1 MCLGERSGLICNE
14 PTAEAKPVMDCCES
28 EFVKFPPVMRCAMMI
43 NGIKRF
49 EMNYFIRRYSLAV
62 PEAFDFSEPHDFV
75 LDCEEIMEASGRDFV
90 PVLSIKDSKNSYLWN
105 WTREENHR
113 ATMTYRHYLMPLWA
127 GSSGHSAGLIEFY
140 SRHLNG
146 NGITVDGKWVSI
158 AAIILPTMFA
168 FWRLYYDK
176 RISAVHTLAETFEAG
191 YSFEL
196 RNKDSISEI
205 NKLLINSKIRY
216 EGRWISSAKLPV
228 YEDPFDTVA
237 FYPPDVPNTYGVV
250 NSVRIMAQIKKKH
263 YRTLEEL
270 DDTINKLRTALAEKY
285 QVPQWSKP
293 IRNVDCAPKKI
304 NEIYDSVFR
313 GLVIRSFSNLNVRT
327 FQAPKCVQG
336 VYPNGYARSER
347 LFELYHKIAAV
358 TGTYNFAEDFEN
370 LPFVIEKSVMPFLS
384 AVTFSNIKD
393 CVFEE
398 TEFTFTALI
407 QTDAS
412 FWESVKP
419 MVPVREE
426 EEIFCVVTEQEG
438 NLDFSGKINVNS
450 DYQAADGLLI
460 HMEHIL
466 INSGLDERSCQP
478 HILAAAEMTDGE
490 LTLDVTAVFSPGSS
504 QMYIKGTY
512 EDGKVLTIL
521 KLLSLLGVDKVIPV
535 TSILPDEEGIF
546 GSLGIRELSIDVST
560 DPVCVSHIDFTITAE
575 KPWDIFGGKISLQP
589 YFEINL
595 EYPFDDRNRKV
606 DTAVLGMWNVGTSVF
621 ELICRSDQIIIA
633 RLAQESVLNF
643 AELARLFAINVRFPE
658 IKLTGMEMI
667 ADLAGKNYSLFL
679 SAEDVLK
686 FHVKE
691 AEIGISDVIFSLDFA
706 DGRFGKLALAGT
718 LDFGGLSLCL
728 SGAYDAD
735 GGFEFEAMAYAEFAH
750 SFGDFIVRT
759 AKQLSGKA
767 DLEAFPK
774 DFLAADIRMVV
785 VSYQSEQQAF
795 LVYADFEHVLKIT
808 DEFSIDEFSL
818 KISSEKGA
826 SIEFETVASIWICET
841 VVTLS
846 LSKENGAFIISGT
859 AVFEDLTFADIA
871 RELGIH
877 SDVLPDFIMEFTVTK
892 LAVSCNLTN
901 KDVLLTAL
909 TGVGEISAGFKKDS
923 GWQFSYKAGPACSID
938 MQKMPLAGEIVQKM
952 SPGISDFEIRD
963 FEIAASTA
971 SGVLFQCVAFAK
983 ICQVDIYK
991 KDEQKQTDLAVAEN
1005 AGSSGSVIVKWIEL
1019 NKNFGVLSVPKIGI
1033 GLDGSRAVLLLDASL
1048 HVSPFSFSMAG
1059 AGIGV
1064 NFSKLSDITF
1074 YLSGFGV
1081 AFDNGVISI
1090 AGSFSRSDSGGQ
1102 DVYTGTLLVKCK
1114 TLAAMAVGEYSAGSF
1129 MGYLTVSASIGGPPA
1144 FYVTGLSLG
1153 FGYNKKLL
1161 LPKVEEV
1168 PKYPLITAAREGFQ
1182 PQILKELRRNIQDE
1196 NGQNF
1201 LTAGVKFT
1209 SFQMVNG
1216 FLLLLIS
1223 FGEQFEIGV
1232 LGIADI
1238 SVPPNVTANPIA
1250 KAQLALKANYSQAEG
1265 VFFAEA
1271 RLTSES
1277 YILSRSCRLT
1287 GGFAACFWFSGSEH
1301 EGDFVITLG
1310 GYHPAYQKPE
1320 HYPAVPRLGLNWNIN
1335 KHLNI
1340 SGEIYFALTPGAVM
1354 AGGKLSAVY
1363 ARGNLKAW
1371 FLAYADF
1378 LVSWKPFYYQ
1388 AEIGV
1393 SLGASY
1399 RVDCW
1404 LVHKTFSIELAA
1416 KLALWGPEIQG
1427 RLHISWFI
1435 LSFTIAFSEG
1445 ADIRKKSWTGMVLR
1459 NPFCMGRMARQ
1470 MF

>member
-1 MCLGERSGLICNE
+1 M
-14 PTAEAKPVMDCCES
+14 
-28 EFVKFPPVMRCAMMI
+28 
-43 NGIKRF
+43 
-49 EMNYFIRRYSLAV
+49 
-62 PEAFDFSEPHDFV
+62 
-75 LDCEEIMEASGRDFV
+75 
-90 PVLSIKDSKNSYLWN
+90 
-105 WTREENHR
+105 
-113 ATMTYRHYLMPLWA
+113 
-127 GSSGHSAGLIEFY
+127 
-140 SRHLNG
+140 
-146 NGITVDGKWVSI
+146 
-158 AAIILPTMFA
+158 
-168 FWRLYYDK
+168 
-176 RISAVHTLAETFEAG
+176 
-191 YSFEL
+191 
-196 RNKDSISEI
+196 
-205 NKLLINSKIRY
+205 
-216 EGRWISSAKLPV
+216 
-228 YEDPFDTVA
+228 
-237 FYPPDVPNTYGVV
+237 
-250 NSVRIMAQIKKKH
+250 
-263 YRTLEEL
+263 
-270 DDTINKLRTALAEKY
+270 
-285 QVPQWSKP
+285 
-293 IRNVDCAPKKI
+293 
-304 NEIYDSVFR
+304 
-313 GLVIRSFSNLNVRT
+313 
-327 FQAPKCVQG
+327 
-336 VYPNGYARSER
+336 
-347 LFELYHKIAAV
+347 
-358 TGTYNFAEDFEN
+358 
-370 LPFVIEKSVMPFLS
+370 
-384 AVTFSNIKD
+384 
-393 CVFEE
+393 
-398 TEFTFTALI
+398 
-407 QTDAS
+407 
-412 FWESVKP
+412 
-419 MVPVREE
+419 
-426 EEIFCVVTEQEG
+426 
-438 NLDFSGKINVNS
+438 
-450 DYQAADGLLI
+450 
-460 HMEHIL
+460 
-466 INSGLDERSCQP
+466 
-478 HILAAAEMTDGE
+478 
-490 LTLDVTAVFSPGSS
+490 
-504 QMYIKGTY
+504 
-512 EDGKVLTIL
+512 
-521 KLLSLLGVDKVIPV
+521 
-535 TSILPDEEGIF
+535 
-546 GSLGIRELSIDVST
+546 
-560 DPVCVSHIDFTITAE
+560 
-575 KPWDIFGGKISLQP
+575 
-589 YFEINL
+589 
-595 EYPFDDRNRKV
+595 

-706 DGRFGKLALAGT
+706 DGSFGKLALAGT

-728 SGAYDAD
+728 SAAYDAD

-795 LVYADFEHVLKIT
+795 LAYADFEHVLKIT
-808 DEFSIDEFSL
+808 DEFSVDEFSL

-859 AVFEDLTFADIA
+859 AAFEDLTFADIA

-938 MQKMPLAGEIVQKM
+938 MQKMPLAGEIVEKM
-952 SPGISDFEIRD
+952 SPGISDFEVRD

-1363 ARGNLKAW
+1363 AQGNLKAW

-1445 ADIRKKSWTGMVLR
+1445 ADHSKEELDWNGFKESFLHGPDGQADVLTVSIEGAVGQTLDGIDIADANTLKITVSSPVPESGNVRPVKSAALRSQIAFDVLDSSGSSIKDHFIQGTVRRHVPAALWKSAPSNPLEEEGVVKDAVCGVELQVNTDAVMPELFPQSRYLSLEELYKKNTLAYADSFSFVREERLNLSEDDSVHIFSEGADSAKTIR
-1459 NPFCMGRMARQ
+1459 NRQ
-1470 MF
+1470 RFLYENGITENVSIAVFADNAENWLSENILIQKTL